1 MVRFAVRLMQGGII
15 ERLGNQVKWVL
26 GFLLHYFLLILEL
39 IFRNGVLMTRHDILH
54 LRRL

>member
-15 ERLGNQVKWVL
+15 ERFGNLVKWVL

-39 IFRNGVLMTRHDILH
+39 IFRNGVLMTRHDILQ